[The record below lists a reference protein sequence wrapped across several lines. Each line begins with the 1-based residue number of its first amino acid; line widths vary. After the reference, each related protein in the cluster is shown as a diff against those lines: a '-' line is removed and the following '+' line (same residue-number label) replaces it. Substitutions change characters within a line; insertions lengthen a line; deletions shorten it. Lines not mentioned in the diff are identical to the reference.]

1 MGEQEETSARLTSLA
16 KECHL
21 FITPSLV
28 ARPRTTSSHLVQWT
42 QSPFAPEFLVSRQP
56 AHLHT
61 QAESGAYLR
70 DFSRDPRRR
79 PFIHLNRHTPSGQSR
94 YRITQLRT
102 DFGRKVC
109 WTYQPGSHRISHT
122 PSFCGACLNF
132 SREKDSAVPFPPRP

>member
-70 DFSRDPRRR
+70 AFSRDPRRR

-102 DFGRKVC
+102 DGVHRRESSGTEPVVSKVVPNGCFLGRPP
-109 WTYQPGSHRISHT
+109 WT
-122 PSFCGACLNF
+122 N
-132 SREKDSAVPFPPRP
+132 